1 VSGRSAKL
9 LILLAAFSLLTAACG
24 SSDKKADTGGGAST
38 ATTVAGPQIKIRGQ
52 DFSESATI
60 AQVYGQYLKAKGY
73 NVDILTPA
81 GFRDEAISALKSGD
95 VNLIVDYIGGDA
107 TALAPDTK
115 VTAEPDQV
123 LGVIKPAFAA
133 VGATV
138 LDYSEATDGDAFVVR
153 GDSPAVKISDVK
165 NLDTVLGASPQCE
178 TRPQC
183 FIGFTDPNV
192 YGITFKEYKK
202 IDFGPQL
209 GEALSAKEV
218 DAVVWNTT
226 APQIKEK
233 GFKVLEDDKRLF
245 PAQNIAPIVSTSVN
259 SAYGSKLATDLDTL
273 SNAITTDDLVAW
285 NVETDVKFRESNDVA
300 TEWLKK
306 KGLA

>member
-1 VSGRSAKL
+1 M
-9 LILLAAFSLLTAACG
+9 AAFSLLSAACG
-24 SSDKKADTGGGAST
+24 SSDDDDTGGATTAS
-38 ATTVAGPQIKIRGQ
+38 TVAGPTIKIRGQ

-60 AQVYGQYLKAKGY
+60 AQVYGQYLQAKGY
-73 NVDILTPA
+73 TVEILTPA
-81 GFRDEAISALKSGD
+81 GFRDEAIAALKSGD

-133 VGATV
+133 IGATV

-153 GDSPAVKISDVK
+153 GDSPAVNISDVK
-165 NLDTVLGASPQCE
+165 NLDYVLGASPQCE

-183 FIGFTDPNV
+183 YIGFTDPAV

-209 GEALSAKEV
+209 GAALSAKEV

-226 APQIKEK
+226 APQIKAQ

-245 PAQNIAPIVSTSVN
+245 PAQNIAPIVATSVLDDHD
-259 SAYGSKLATDLDTL
+259 SLAADLNAL
-273 SNAITTDDLVAW
+273 SEVITTDDLVAW
-285 NVETDVKFRESNDVA
+285 NEETDVKFRESDDVA
-300 TEWLKK
+300 AEWLEK
-306 KGLA
+306 KGLD

>member
-1 VSGRSAKL
+1 M
-9 LILLAAFSLLTAACG
+9 AAFSLLSAACG
-24 SSDKKADTGGGAST
+24 SSDDKAGSGSTT
-38 ATTVAGPQIKIRGQ
+38 ATTVAGPTIKIRGQ

-60 AQVYGQYLKAKGY
+60 AQVYGQYLRAKGY
-73 NVDILTPA
+73 TVDILTPA
-81 GFRDEAISALKSGD
+81 GFRDEAISALKNGD

-133 VGATV
+133 IGATV
-138 LDYSEATDGDAFVVR
+138 LDYADANDGDAFVVR
-153 GDSPAVKISDVK
+153 GDSPAVNISDVK
-165 NLDTVLGASPQCE
+165 NLDYVLGASPQCE

-183 FIGFTDPNV
+183 YIGFTDPAV

-209 GEALSAKEV
+209 GAALSAKEV

-226 APQIKEK
+226 APQIKEN

-245 PAQNIAPIVSTSVN
+245 PAQNIAPIVATPVLD
-259 SAYGSKLATDLDTL
+259 AHAKLAADLNAL
-273 SNAITTDDLVAW
+273 SEVITTDDLVSW
-285 NVETDVKFRESNDVA
+285 NVETDVKFRESDEVA

-306 KGLA
+306 KGLD